1 MLRLLTRISD
11 GMEDR
16 LIETRRDLHR
26 FPELGW
32 TEFRTAS
39 LVARRLA
46 DLDWEVQLGR
56 EVHREES
63 RMGVPAPDVLAT
75 AWERARDQG
84 GDPQMLARLKGGG
97 TGVVGTL
104 RAGEGPTV
112 ALRFD
117 MDALPIRES
126 QSPEHRPYREGFASQ
141 NPGVM
146 HACGH
151 DGHTA
156 VGLGIA
162 EVLARVKEHLHGTV
176 RLIFQPAEEGV
187 RGAKSMVGA
196 GLADDVDYLMGS
208 HLFPGWALGETI
220 CGLGGYAATEKFDAV
235 LKGAPAHAGANPQD
249 GKNALLAAATA
260 VLNLFAIPRH
270 EDGATRINVG
280 RLEAGG
286 GRNVVPADARLMIE
300 TRGANSDLSQYMYA
314 HALRILETSAAMYGC
329 KLEILPMGAAPSA
342 DSDPA
347 LSKRAQEVA
356 RRVGLYRYRPPAPN
370 GGSEDLTYF
379 MRRVQEH
386 GGQAVSIGFGAG
398 LLQAGE
404 SESVLRAHTD
414 DFDFD
419 ERVLRLMVRLLAA
432 LTLDLM
438 NRG

>member
-1 MLRLLTRISD
+1 MLKLLTRISD
-11 GMEDR
+11 EIENK

-39 LVARRLA
+39 LVARWLA
-46 DLDWEVQLGR
+46 DLGWEVQLGR

-63 RMGVPAPDVLAT
+63 RMGVPGPGVLAA

-84 GDPQMLARLKGGG
+84 GDPQMLTRLKGEG
-97 TGVVGTL
+97 TGVLGTL
-104 RAGEGPTV
+104 RGGMGPTV

-117 MDALPIRES
+117 MDALPIREC
-126 QSPEHRPYREGFASQ
+126 QSLEHRPYREGFASQ

-156 VGLGIA
+156 VGLGVA

-187 RGAKSMVGA
+187 RGAKSMVSA
-196 GLADDVDYLMGS
+196 GLVDDVDYLIGN
-208 HLFPGWALGETI
+208 HLFPDWALGETI

-235 LKGAPAHAGANPQD
+235 LKGAPAHAGANPHG

-270 EDGATRINVG
+270 GGGATRINIG
-280 RLEAGG
+280 RLEAGS
-286 GRNVVPADARLMIE
+286 GRNVVPAEARLMIE
-300 TRGANSDLSQYMYA
+300 TRGATSDLSEYMYS
-314 HALRILETSAAMYGC
+314 HALRILEAAAAMYSC
-329 KLEILPMGAAPSA
+329 ELEILPMGAAPSA

-347 LSKRAQEVA
+347 LSGRAQEVA
-356 RRVGLYRYRPPAPN
+356 RRAGLYHYRPSAPN
-370 GGSEDLTYF
+370 GGSEDLAYF

-398 LLQAGE
+398 LLQE
-404 SESVLRAHTD
+404 SDGESVLRAHTD
-414 DFDFD
+414 LFDFD

-438 NRG
+438 GGD